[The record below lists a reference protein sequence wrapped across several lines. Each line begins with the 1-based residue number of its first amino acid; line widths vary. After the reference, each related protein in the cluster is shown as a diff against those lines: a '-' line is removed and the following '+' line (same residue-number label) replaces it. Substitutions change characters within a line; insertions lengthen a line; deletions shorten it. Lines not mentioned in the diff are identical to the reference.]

1 MSSAGM
7 ARPPAASALAS
18 ADACEQIAR
27 TFPLL
32 RRAAPCDLGRREARM
47 QPDPFTGGETFLE
60 GPRLPD
66 DEAWAAILD
75 RHGQR
80 LRALDQVGAA
90 AGQCAVG
97 TDKDHALVVAQGD
110 EVGLL
115 EAAEPRWAEFG
126 AAIRAF
132 RRTLPLVRLED
143 FGFDSEDEDPFEAN
157 SARLHRIG
165 GGVEALAFADERSSV
180 YKFFLFREGGDVGAT
195 FQFARAE
202 DGGLLATAVPGS
214 YRRLLEKLRLTHL
227 VGMPTELAGITP
239 EGVLVAKQTY
249 GRPLPPQADVSGL
262 DPDRFIPIPSRFLRA
277 DRDHPRLAFVQ
288 GAPWLVADTHDRNV
302 VRDARDALRVIDLV
316 AAPLDA
322 ELLGPAPLFRDW
334 IERTRLDPR
343 AEVLASVH
351 DDEL

>member
-1 MSSAGM
+1 MGM
-7 ARPPAASALAS
+7 ARPTAASALAS

-32 RRAAPCDLGRREARM
+32 RRAAACDLGRREARM

-66 DEAWAAILD
+66 GEAWAAILD

-143 FGFDSEDEDPFEAN
+143 FGFDSEEEDPFEAN
-157 SARLHRIG
+157 TARLHRIG

-195 FQFARAE
+195 FQFASAE
-202 DGGLLATAVPGS
+202 DGRLLATAVPGS
-214 YRRLLEKLRLTHL
+214 FRRLFEKLRLTHL
-227 VGMPTELAGITP
+227 IGMPTELAGITP
-239 EGVLVAKQTY
+239 EGVLVAKQAY

-277 DRDHPRLAFVQ
+277 DRDHPRLAFVE

-302 VRDARDALRVIDLV
+302 VRDARCALRVIDLV

-322 ELLGPAPLFRDW
+322 ELLRRAPLFRDW
-334 IERTRLDPR
+334 IERARADPR
-343 AEVLASVH
+343 AEVLAPVH